1 MVELLNNLYST
12 FDSRI
17 DTYDVYKVETIGDA
31 YMVASG
37 VPNRN
42 GNKVSSLVY
51 ISIQNQE
58 LKMYVVSCTMK
69 CVVKSLYQSLTDQSS
84 R

>member
-37 VPNRN
+37 IPKRN
-42 GNKVSSLVY
+42 GNKVSSLG
-51 ISIQNQE
+51 ISRRLLQRPE
-58 LKMYVVSCTMK
+58 AVW
-69 CVVKSLYQSLTDQSS
+69 
-84 R
+84 RG

>member
-37 VPNRN
+37 VPTPN
-42 GNKVSSLVY
+42 GDRVRRGEGRERGDERGRESGEREGEKG
-51 ISIQNQE
+51 E
-58 LKMYVVSCTMK
+58 REGGGETE
-69 CVVKSLYQSLTDQSS
+69 
-84 R
+84 REERG